1 MPWRA
6 EPGRG
11 DTCILTAE
19 HTPFWRLKSHTAE
32 VATMEIAALLAIL
45 IVLLGILTALK
56 KGFNEVIKALET
68 VDRRLSESRHA

>member
-1 MPWRA
+1 M
-6 EPGRG
+6 
-11 DTCILTAE
+11 D
-19 HTPFWRLKSHTAE
+19 HTPSRRLKSHTAE

>member
-1 MPWRA
+1 V
-6 EPGRG
+6 
-11 DTCILTAE
+11 D
-19 HTPFWRLKSHTAE
+19 HTPSRRLKSHTAE

>member
-1 MPWRA
+1 
-6 EPGRG
+6 
-11 DTCILTAE
+11 
-19 HTPFWRLKSHTAE
+19 
-32 VATMEIAALLAIL
+32 MEIAALLAIL